1 MKKILLYAVLIIAV
15 VFYIAQTSFAEIGSF
30 NTDGNL
36 FSDRQI
42 QENIFESSQG
52 EEIKTVA
59 VKANDKLYSRGSGLY
74 VGEEKKKEISDTLP
88 MYISDGDAVK
98 MLAGT
103 ETLIT
108 NEFER
113 IDSYEG
119 LILKNGTAF
128 NDDMQR
134 ADWNEYLLVRFP
146 SGLYVNVQ
154 EIEVKTF
161 LHTRQ
166 VPLNSVCYFTPEYIR
181 YYYYDNGTFRSGA
194 ITDIDYES
202 VIKIGSTE
210 LSYYDFLL
218 NLGEIKVE
226 GDKIQNN
233 DKTTQT
239 DEPEDTTNTSV
250 KHDKK
255 DGKKS
260 DDNQVTDG
268 TGQGEN
274 PSQDI
279 QNPQQPQKPEQP
291 EAPEKP
297 SPVDP
302 TKPADASRPS
312 TDVPETPATPSKPTD
327 EGLVVKYP
335 DWKKPSVTSKSLTPG
350 IYIVKN
356 EVSVDDPAGVIIG
369 GLTYEVYRN
378 EGEDKGKLYKRSTVS
393 TGSMKG
399 SDTSYTSIVSGLE
412 PEYNYTIKGY
422 FKYKDKYGR
431 VVSETVVF
439 LETTPFKTKEM
450 SELGALKINRIDYS
464 DAKYYPTSISVP
476 SLSFS
481 SESDPEAIGTLS
493 RMALIFTDPDGN
505 KTTALVSSANL
516 EKIKSGQA
524 VTLSS
529 GNVLKPGTEYDIKI
543 KCYDRFSNEL
553 TVENDT
559 TKSRTCKKLPKCSIE
574 VDTSKVGAAIITP
587 TVGKDSDVEC
597 KNLRIKIVDSK
608 GNTVKIN
615 GQETI
620 SVKSGEKTTVD
631 SLAQNKTYTVL
642 LLCDCDIAD
651 GKGMQEKTLATKV
664 FNTSE
669 ISALGALYIEATNV
683 TSQIPDAD
691 TCSRAVIKLG
701 IKNTTNE
708 DLKPFV
714 STMTVTL
721 TCGED
726 VISYTLTDEEL
737 EKIKNGE
744 SILLDTDKIAPGG
757 LKSNSTYNVKYK
769 AQYVTGDEKIDLK
782 VSGGIS
788 KIKTS
793 RRPVEIE
800 MKNVQGYAGFITADI
815 RVSDLDGVVN
825 RTVNDDEDNKNTS
838 IILQVR
844 KPKGTSSVIVGAFRI
859 DVNSSEYYQLRMYKD
874 KNLSSD
880 GNSYDIEG
888 DTKYIFRFIAE
899 EANTDSG
906 LRSNYLLLETEVK
919 TQMGA
924 TGKVYL
930 KALTPKSSSTY
941 NAEMLAE
948 ISDPEEWLSTKTF
961 YADIYRVNGGKESLL
976 ETRELSYTGT
986 GTNGTPI
993 AFSFDAEKSK
1003 YKTDSY
1009 KVQIY
1014 IKLSDELRIPL
1025 SSTQFTTEEQIYT
1038 ISNYQELLAVK
1049 ASKNKYVVIADIYGD
1064 TGSSNYQNSYNQ
1076 GNVFGAVYNAKIDFQ
1091 GFTFEYRSRKTFI
1104 TTASAKSEISNM
1116 VFKNHVYNNNNN
1128 DTGLLIYTNNG
1139 TLRNIKIEFSQGD
1152 GLTNGD
1158 KNGWGYHDDG
1168 TGKLVPWAYPKFN
1181 GCFIGY
1187 NNGLIENF
1195 AVEMKTPFTTAG
1207 QGSILVRQNQGTVRN
1222 GYVYGDN
1229 PDEDYMAQIYV
1240 HDQGKKVNANGN
1252 MSGVIAWNTGGAVV
1266 ENVFAMVNISAS
1278 NSTNKEHGII
1288 VGKNQGNVR
1297 NCYSVGSVLYEGKT
1311 VEAQGPAVGT
1321 NTAVCKNIYYVSQY
1335 SYNNKYNA
1343 YCSVLALKSESWQ
1356 EGILNQNSRGVKG
1369 FNVSDPVSANC
1380 YPQVIYTSEVMPAQ
1394 MYIPLPDEAARGTVD
1409 LLFSDTYTPD
1419 ASNKYNEILK
1429 DYVEGNE
1436 AWDKPDENNKTCHTQ
1451 VLMLQFSD
1459 KSARDVYS
1467 VDIDGLDSE
1476 VIRSYKDGSGVTTVY
1491 LKVYNPTKCLSKYQV
1506 RSVTFKNYDDSPGS
1520 RYNLT
1525 NRFANISYFW
1535 RIENTT
1541 GNTDSWEKIAKKP
1554 DENFIVKN
1562 DLDFEGKTI
1571 DKVMVNATYSGEFN
1585 GNGKTIKNIAYK
1597 KNLYGAGVTSQAGLF
1612 KIIDGAEMYDLTLSD
1627 VNIEA
1632 GGRSGLLAGE
1642 ISNAVLKGI
1651 YANKSYV
1658 SGGIAVGGIG
1668 GKISNSTLSECGVR
1682 DIKVYNACVS
1692 TDGKY
1697 LTGGLG
1703 GSVEGSILTR
1713 CFAQGVYVESMFI
1726 SNNASAAGGLIGAV
1740 SGANATLNGCYATG
1754 NVNANADFVGGLVG
1768 YLNATSADIGN
1779 LYSNV
1784 DVVSFN
1790 GDAGGLFGKSTI
1802 AFDDE
1807 ITGLVF
1813 GNVSSGVLMDE
1824 QDERRDTFSLVCA
1837 DGSVSAGVYK
1847 QARIILSA
1855 DESSKKGAGTEFSY
1869 DDLTAGTLT
1878 TYLTTDYYDYTGCE
1892 NGTLPRLAD
1901 ASGNV
1906 LPGQDDEIL
1915 IGEED
1920 GGEGIH
1926 LGAVSTSGSGS
1937 DWNAN
1942 FTISHSQGIRI
1953 EKIYTDYTFADESAG
1968 LKNGEGVDT
1977 FTRHQAL
1984 SARYELTRGET
1995 TTSVAIRNASP
2006 TSCYDIYRITAI
2018 QYTKDGKTFLARVGQ
2033 PLGIT
2038 QQFHEIGS
2046 IDDWQQKVENSYCE
2060 NFKLTGDVDFSGK
2073 RLIAYDES
2081 YANKLILRLVGTKGS
2096 ASDYDIT
2103 NADDEAALPY
2113 YTIKNAELN
2122 ASMNFLKTDFGWMYC
2137 KSVGLIRAVIGECKN
2152 VAFEG
2157 ITIKGKD
2164 YHTGVIG
2171 SGTGF
2176 MQGVIFKN
2184 CTASGSFESG
2194 MVGLFRG
2201 SMKNIS
2207 LLKCSFNGSGGTD
2220 QGGLAGCLKNGANNV
2235 VSDITA
2241 DNCTVIGKSNT
2252 VGGIFG
2258 YMTNGDIAPMKKA
2271 EMQISN
2277 VKVTN
2282 SIIQAGNAYVGGII
2296 GYANVYG
2303 LLEKA
2308 EVSNKCRITGKA
2320 NAGGVIGYTFM
2331 NIQKSTVSNCEITG
2345 TNDSGG
2351 IAGFVRSTSYTD
2363 QNTIKDS
2370 TVKGTDRIGGIAG
2383 QSDRDVNGNTVLRCT
2398 IQGSG
2403 TSVGGAVGC
2412 GAAKRARV
2420 KDSVIVGNST
2430 VGGIVGQHD
2439 VNSIAIKIGTGVN
2452 DYNGLVDHCK
2462 IYGGQKVGGATGNQ
2476 AATGSGAMVV
2486 NSEIRGWSIVGGYA
2500 GSLGKGSIQY
2510 GYVGNCFISALT
2522 SEIASTYKITT
2533 GSSSNRYQFGG
2544 ITGWQGNQANTNVMY
2559 SLVEGCIVGDPKANR
2574 VGGIVGSG
2582 TIVQNSIGLV
2592 SKNTV
2597 VVGNSDVGGL
2607 FGGADGGGADFLVK
2621 DSYSN
2626 SMVWAND
2633 NAGGIIGVLRAGS
2646 YTASNNKTQYY
2657 KIPGAQSSYFT
2668 GQLYSS
2674 GRAGAYAAI
2683 VNGSSEN
2690 DVLINGVTLAPGKIQ
2705 AVTYAPVIAGTTG
2718 GTGQAYGWDGLT
2730 KSKKNLY
2737 VPLFGD
2743 TVLTNGVSE
2752 TKMSALLN
2760 TSAYKPYVSDMQTVV
2775 KNYSKGIAG
2784 DAFIFTYADTNELAQ
2799 KVYSNGLF
2807 TGRSSSAFTNGN
2819 GYKVAGQAVT
2829 LMPLLKGDGV
2839 VIFDPNNPLSK
2850 TFNFDEVSGSVSV
2863 TGSQGVSVPGTA
2875 AYDTEIAKMQKM
2887 YDDFINGNGANTLSP
2902 IDFTTFTSEEAQTSS
2917 YMQVYSADVDKVSV
2931 ELPGEFFKETLGEA
2945 VLTVIKDGESEPLF
2959 TEDMTQDRRVVTFTS
2974 NYRDKLTL
2982 RLEYADIYGASQMEE
2997 LTIEEEGLSLRAM
3010 LYGGEGYYQTEE
3022 GIFRAS
3028 DQECVLSGSFV
3039 NISRGKALDAEG
3051 TIWNLSNNASEGE
3064 AVATGKVVDD
3074 NPLYT
3079 FKYDGKQI
3087 RTYGTFSAIGE
3098 GSDAVNSDDIRFY
3111 EKSGNLIA
3119 IKNSVNAVSD
3129 GIFAYY
3135 EGEDSYVAVLTKSGK
3150 LLSLGSVDIPSRL
3163 NGFKNASIAAVTSNL
3178 SSGGTLLIAT
3188 YLDGSILGYDIK
3200 TGDLIFQ
3207 TEALTTPSLGEYL
3220 QNALGQ
3226 LFNFGS
3232 KSLSTAS
3239 RQTEELIGLMEDS
3252 DMSLEE
3258 VLQISSQEI
3267 LEGKATDGEGSDSEN
3282 GEGNTD
3288 VNDENNASGEEN
3300 GVNSDGS
3307 DETNVISENNGSG
3320 NLPESGGN
3328 SPLPSQAT
3336 ETKPITA
3343 ASGAMQ
3349 PVYSQTSQSR
3359 NQYISVY
3366 DGEKDSFDIYS
3377 TSALLTEPEKT
3388 VAETEKIIDKSSLRA
3403 MYKKLADHSEDTN
3416 KRGITLYVVIVCMI
3430 AIGITA
3436 ILAGRRKEHKQ

>member
-74 VGEEKKKEISDTLP
+74 VGEKKKKEISDTLP
-88 MYISDGDAVK
+88 MYISDGDAIK

-166 VPLNSVCYFTPEYIR
+166 IPLNSVCYFTPEYIR

-194 ITDIDYES
+194 ITDVDYES

-226 GDKIQNN
+226 SDKIQNN
-233 DKTTQT
+233 DKTTQI
-239 DEPEDTTNTSV
+239 DEPEDTTNTSP

-279 QNPQQPQKPEQP
+279 QKPQQPQKPAQP
-291 EAPEKP
+291 ETPEKP
-297 SPVDP
+297 APVAP

-393 TGSMKG
+393 TGSLKG

-481 SESDPEAIGTLS
+481 SESDSEAIGTLS

-505 KTTALVSSANL
+505 KTTVLLSSANL

-543 KCYDRFSNEL
+543 KCYDRFANEL

-559 TKSRTCKKLPKCSIE
+559 TNSRTCKKLPKCSIE
-574 VDTSKVGAAIITP
+574 VDTSKIGAAIITP
-587 TVGKDSDVEC
+587 TVGKDSDIEC

-615 GQETI
+615 GQETK
-620 SVKSGEKTTVD
+620 SVKSGEKTIVD
-631 SLAQNKTYTVL
+631 SLEQNKTYTVL

-691 TCSRAVIKLG
+691 TSSRAVIKLS

-714 STMTVTL
+714 SIMTVTL

-757 LKSNSTYNVKYK
+757 LKSNSTYSAKYK
-769 AQYVTGDEKIDLK
+769 AQYVNGDEKIDLK
-782 VSGGIS
+782 VSGGVS

-793 RRPVEIE
+793 RRSVEIE

-844 KPKGTSSVIVGAFRI
+844 KPKGTSSVIVAAFRI

-948 ISDPEEWLSTKTF
+948 ISDPDEWLSTKTF
-961 YADIYRVNGGKESLL
+961 YADIYRFNGGKVSLI

-986 GTNGTPI
+986 GTNGNPI

-1014 IKLSDELRIPL
+1014 IKLNEELLIPL

-1049 ASKNKYVVIADIYGD
+1049 ASKNKYVVIADIYAD
-1064 TGSSNYQNSYNQ
+1064 TGDQNYQKDYRQ

-1116 VFKNHVYNNNNN
+1116 VFKNHVYSN
-1128 DTGLLIYTNNG
+1128 DKNDAGLLIYTNNG
-1139 TLRNIKIEFSQGD
+1139 ILRNIKIEFSQGD

-1158 KNGWGYHDDG
+1158 KNGWGYHLDE
-1168 TGKLVPWAYPKFN
+1168 TGELVPWEYPKFN
-1181 GCFIGY
+1181 GCFVSY

-1229 PDEDYMAQIYV
+1229 PDENHMGQIYV
-1240 HDQGKKVNANGN
+1240 HDQGKKVNNNGN
-1252 MSGVIAWNTGGAVV
+1252 MSGVVAWNTGGAVV
-1266 ENVFAMVNISAS
+1266 ENVFAMVNISTS
-1278 NSTNKEHGII
+1278 NSTYKEHGII

-1297 NCYSVGSVLYEGKT
+1297 NCYSVGGVLYEGKT
-1311 VEAQGPAVGT
+1311 IEAQGPAVGT
-1321 NTAVCKNIYYVSQY
+1321 NTAVCKNIYYISQY
-1335 SYNNKYNA
+1335 SYNNKHNA

-1394 MYIPLPDEAARGTVD
+1394 PYIPLPDEAARGTVD

-1429 DYVEGNE
+1429 EYVEGNE

-1459 KSARDVYS
+1459 KSARDIYS

-1525 NRFANISYFW
+1525 NRYANISYFW
-1535 RIENTT
+1535 RIENTA

-1585 GNGKTIKNIAYK
+1585 GNEKTIKNIAYK

-1612 KIIDGAEMYDLTLSD
+1612 KIINGAEVYDLTLSD

-1682 DIKVYNACVS
+1682 NIKLYNTCVS

-1697 LTGGLG
+1697 HTGGFAG
-1703 GSVEGSILTR
+1703 GVEGSILTR

-1740 SGANATLNGCYATG
+1740 SGANAALNGCYATG
-1754 NVNANADFVGGLVG
+1754 TVNANADFVGGLVG
-1768 YLNATSADIGN
+1768 YLSATSADIGN

-1790 GDAGGLFGKSTI
+1790 GDAGGMFGKSTI

-1813 GNVSSGVLMDE
+1813 GNVSSGILMDE

-1847 QARIILSA
+1847 QARVILSA

-1878 TYLTTDYYDYTGCE
+1878 TYLTTDYYDCTGCE

-1915 IGEED
+1915 IGGED

-1937 DWNAN
+1937 SWNAD

-1953 EKIYTDYTFADESAG
+1953 EKIYTDYTFADESVG
-1968 LKNGEGVDT
+1968 LESGEGVDT

-1984 SARYELTRGET
+1984 SARHELIRGET

-2006 TSCYDIYRITAI
+2006 ASCYDIYRITAI
-2018 QYTKDGKTFLARVGQ
+2018 QYTKEGKTFLARVGQ
-2033 PLGIT
+2033 PLSIT

-2046 IDDWQQKVENSYCE
+2046 IDDWQRKVENSYCE

-2103 NADDEAALPY
+2103 SADDEAELPY
-2113 YTIKNAELN
+2113 YIIKSAELN
-2122 ASMNFLKTDFGWMYC
+2122 TSMNFLKTDFGWMYC

-2157 ITIKGKD
+2157 INIKGKD
-2164 YHTGVIG
+2164 YHTGIIG

-2176 MQGVIFKN
+2176 MQGVIFKD
-2184 CTASGSFESG
+2184 CTVSGSYQSG

-2207 LLKCSFNGSGGTD
+2207 LLNCRFSGSGSTD
-2220 QGGLAGCLKNGANNV
+2220 QGTLAGCLKNGANNV
-2235 VSDITA
+2235 VSDIKA

-2252 VGGIFG
+2252 IGGIFG

-2271 EMQISN
+2271 EMKISN
-2277 VKVTN
+2277 VKVTD
-2282 SIIQAGNAYVGGII
+2282 STIQAGNAYSGAVI

-2303 LLEKA
+2303 LLKNA
-2308 EVSNKCRITGKA
+2308 EISNCRITGKA
-2320 NAGGVIGYTFM
+2320 NAGGIIGYTFM
-2331 NIQKSTVSNCEITG
+2331 NIQKSTVSDCEITG
-2345 TNDSGG
+2345 TIDSGG

-2363 QNTIKDS
+2363 ENTIKDS
-2370 TVKGTDRIGGIAG
+2370 IIKGIDRIGGIAG

-2403 TSVGGAVGC
+2403 TGVGGAVGQ
-2412 GAAKRARV
+2412 GAAKRAKV
-2420 KDSVIVGNST
+2420 KDCLIVGNST

-2439 VNSIAIKIGTGVN
+2439 TNSIVIKIGTGIN
-2452 DYNGLVDHCK
+2452 DYNGLVDNCK

-2476 AATGSGAMVV
+2476 AAGGSGAMVV

-2500 GSLGKGSIQY
+2500 GSLGNGSIQH

-2522 SEIASTYKITT
+2522 SEIASIYNITA
-2533 GSSSNRYQFGG
+2533 GSSDNRYQFGG
-2544 ITGWQGNQANTNVMY
+2544 ITGWQGYQTNTNITY

-2574 VGGIVGSG
+2574 VGGAVGNG
-2582 TIVQNSIGLV
+2582 RIVQNSIGLI
-2592 SKNTV
+2592 SKNTI

-2607 FGGADGGGADFLVK
+2607 FGGADGGGAVFLLK

-2633 NAGGIIGVLRAGS
+2633 NAGGIIGVLSVGS
-2646 YTASNNKTQYY
+2646 YTDSNNKTQYY
-2657 KIPGAQSSYFT
+2657 KIPGTQTAYFT
-2668 GQLYSS
+2668 GQIYSS
-2674 GRAGAYAAI
+2674 GRAAAYAA
-2683 VNGSSEN
+2683 VVDGSDEN
-2690 DVLINGVTLAPGKIQ
+2690 EVLINGVTLAPGKIQ

-2718 GTGQAYGWDGLT
+2718 GTGQTYGWNGLT

-2737 VPLFGD
+2737 IPLFGD

-2752 TKMSALLN
+2752 TKMSALLS
-2760 TSAYKPYVSDMQTVV
+2760 TGAYKAYVSDMKTVAD
-2775 KNYSKGIAG
+2775 NYSKGIAG

-2799 KVYSNGLF
+2799 KVYSSGLF
-2807 TGRSSSAFTNGN
+2807 TGRASSSFANGN

-2829 LMPLLKGDGV
+2829 LMPLLKGEGG

-2850 TFNFDEVSGSVSV
+2850 TFNFDEVSGNVSV

-2875 AYDTEIAKMQKM
+2875 AYDAEIAKMQKM
-2887 YDDFINGNGANTLSP
+2887 YDDFIKGNGANTLCP
-2902 IDFTTFTSEEAQTSS
+2902 IDFTTFTSEEADTSS
-2917 YMQVYSADVDKVSV
+2917 CMQVYSADVDKVSV
-2931 ELPGEFFKETLGEA
+2931 ELPGEFFKQTLGKA

-2982 RLEYADIYGASQMEE
+2982 RLEYADIYGAPQAEE
-2997 LTIEEEGLSLRAM
+2997 LTIEEKGLSLRAM

-3051 TIWNLSNNASEGE
+3051 SIWNLSNNASEGE
-3064 AVATGKVVDD
+3064 AVTTGKVVDD
-3074 NPLYT
+3074 NPLYE

-3098 GSDAVNSDDIRFY
+3098 ESDAVNSDDIRFY
-3111 EKSGNLIA
+3111 EKNGNLIA
-3119 IKNSVNAVSD
+3119 VKNSVNAVSD

-3135 EGEDSYVAVLTKSGK
+3135 EGEDSYVAVLTESGK
-3150 LLSLGSVDIPSRL
+3150 LLSLGSVDIPGRL
-3163 NGFKNASIAAVTSNL
+3163 NDFKNASIAEVTSNL

-3200 TGDLIFQ
+3200 TGELIFR
-3207 TEALTTPSLGEYL
+3207 TEAVTTPSLGEYL
-3220 QNALGQ
+3220 QNAFSQ
-3226 LFNFGS
+3226 LFNFRS

-3239 RQTEELIGLMEDS
+3239 RQTEELIALMEDS

-3258 VLQISSQEI
+3258 VLQLSSQEI
-3267 LEGKATDGEGSDSEN
+3267 LEDKGSVSEGSDSEGSDSEN

-3288 VNDENNASGEEN
+3288 ANDENNAPGEE
-3300 GVNSDGS
+3300 SDRSG
-3307 DETNVISENNGSG
+3307 GG
-3320 NLPESGGN
+3320 NLPESAEN
-3328 SPLPSQAT
+3328 SPLPSQAA
-3336 ETKPITA
+3336 ETKPIIA

-3349 PVYSQTSQSR
+3349 PVYSQTSQGR

-3416 KRGITLYVVIVCMI
+3416 RRGIALYIVIICMI
-3430 AIGITA
+3430 AIGMTA
-3436 ILAGRRKEHKQ
+3436 ILAARRKEHK